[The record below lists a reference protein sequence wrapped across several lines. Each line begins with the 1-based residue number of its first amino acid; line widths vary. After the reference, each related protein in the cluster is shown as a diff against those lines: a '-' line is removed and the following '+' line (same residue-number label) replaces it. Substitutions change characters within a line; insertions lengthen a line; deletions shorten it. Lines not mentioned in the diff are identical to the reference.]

1 MSTPVQRVIMAVAVQ
16 ISRVSMKTESIC
28 TRPCFTGWDTSA
40 AAAALGA
47 EPMPASLE

>member
-1 MSTPVQRVIMAVAVQ
+1 MNAVAEQ
-16 ISRVSMKTESIC
+16 MRSVSMKTESIC
-28 TRPCFTGWDTSA
+28 TRPCFAGWETSA